1 MCTNTCM
8 QIYHEGTVGIGCRT
22 ITNLRFADDIDGSA
36 GEKEELA
43 NLAEGLDKASTAYGM
58 EISAEKTKLVTNNT
72 SGINTEIKVNGQ
84 KLETVTSSKYL
95 GSVITDEGS
104 SNLKSHSF
112 KGLQLITS
120 HFWSTVLKT
129 WLDFN
134 RHDPSMPVSTVLWN
148 NRHIKHQGSVLFF
161 KDWITGKILFVKDS
175 KGPSGFLTFQ
185 DNCNKLGNSPIR
197 TLEYNVVRAAV
208 NTFLHSVDGCDTAD
222 TELFDL
228 PPFCNRKINMVK
240 DFRKVVISMHDCPM
254 CKWFLA

>member
-1 MCTNTCM
+1 M
-8 QIYHEGTVGIGCRT
+8 
-22 ITNLRFADDIDGSA
+22 FF
-36 GEKEELA
+36 
-43 NLAEGLDKASTAYGM
+43 
-58 EISAEKTKLVTNNT
+58 
-72 SGINTEIKVNGQ
+72 
-84 KLETVTSSKYL
+84 
-95 GSVITDEGS
+95 
-104 SNLKSHSF
+104 SNLKSLSF

-148 NRHIKHQGSVLFF
+148 NRHIKHHGSVLFF
-161 KDWITGKILFVKDS
+161 KYWIIGKILYVKDI

-228 PPFCNRKINMVK
+228 PPVSYTHLTLPTS
-240 DFRKVVISMHDCPM
+240 DLV
-254 CKWFLA
+254 